1 MTPVGRRRFLQCSA
15 LAAASVVRPPHLFAQ
30 SAPAVVV
37 SDATRPGIPY
47 GVQSGDVTADRAVVW
62 SRSDRPAR
70 LVVDWSTSETLQSAR
85 RLIGPAALASSDYTA
100 RVDLTDLP
108 RGQHIFY
115 RVSFQDL
122 ANPKVWS
129 EPALG
134 RFRTPP
140 AARSPITFAFSGDEA
155 GQGWGIN
162 PGWGG
167 MKVYEAMRRAQP
179 DFFIHSG
186 DQIYAD
192 GPIKAELTLDDGT
205 VWKNLTTPAKS
216 KVAESL
222 EEY

>member
-1 MTPVGRRRFLQCSA
+1 MTMVGRRRFLQWSA
-15 LAAASVVRPPHLFAQ
+15 LSAASIARPPRLFAQ
-30 SAPAVVV
+30 SAPAFVVP
-37 SDATRPGIPY
+37 DAMRPGIPY

-70 LVVDWSTSETLQSAR
+70 LVVDWSTSETLQNAR
-85 RLIGPAALASSDYTA
+85 RVIGPAALAPSDYTA
-100 RVDLTDLP
+100 RVDLTELP

-115 RVSFQDL
+115 RLSFQDL

-129 EPALG
+129 EPMRG

-140 AARSPITFAFSGDEA
+140 AARSSITFAFSGDEA

-162 PGWGG
+162 PAWGG
-167 MKVYEAMRRAQP
+167 MKLYDAMRRAQP

-192 GPIKAELTLDDGT
+192 GPIKAEVGLDD
-205 VWKNLTTPAKS
+205 
-216 KVAESL
+216 
-222 EEY
+222 